1 MEDTRTGGL
10 KRARLTRRA
19 AGCDVA
25 PVNPGGLLGGGTPR
39 ALLLDLDDTLFD
51 RGAAFRA
58 WLAGRL
64 GRAPGPEELEA
75 WTELD
80 QRGRRPRDEFAQA
93 AARLGLAVDPDRFP
107 FELAE
112 HVAPEPGAR
121 EAVARL
127 AARLRVGVV
136 TNGGAAQ
143 RDKLARLGLAGVVHA
158 VFVSSELGAAKPA
171 RAIFERALRWTEHA
185 PHDVLFAGDD
195 PIVDLA
201 PAAAHGMVTAWRV
214 RGEWPRWLAPPAHRI
229 HSVAALEEL
238 CA

>member
-1 MEDTRTGGL
+1 VKLGGL
-10 KRARLTRRA
+10 Q
-19 AGCDVA
+19 
-25 PVNPGGLLGGGTPR
+25 GGGTPR

-64 GRAPGPEELEA
+64 GRAPAPGELEA
-75 WTELD
+75 WAELD
-80 QRGRRPRDEFAQA
+80 QRGRRPRAEFAA
-93 AARLGLAVDPDRFP
+93 TAARLGLVVDADRFP

-112 HVAPEPGAR
+112 HVQPEAGAR
-121 EAVARL
+121 EAVGRL

-143 RDKLARLGLAGVVHA
+143 RDKLARLGLADVVHA
-158 VFVSSELGAAKPA
+158 VFVSSELGASKPA
-171 RAIFERALRWTEHA
+171 SAIFERALQWTEVA
-185 PHDVLFAGDD
+185 PYDVLFAGDD

-214 RGEWPRWLAPPAHRI
+214 RGEWPRWLAPAAHQI

-238 CA
+238 CGAAGARA